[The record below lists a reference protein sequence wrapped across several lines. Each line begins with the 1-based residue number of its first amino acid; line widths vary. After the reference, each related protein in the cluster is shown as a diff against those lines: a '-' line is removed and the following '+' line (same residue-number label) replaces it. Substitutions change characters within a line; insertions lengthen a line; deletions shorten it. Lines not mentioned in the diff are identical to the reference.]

1 MNIAEFLLK
10 LENQYNGHFQTEIK
24 GMSVEDG
31 LRLCKELEEHTDN
44 EYSFVLE
51 LWTCGSYTVY
61 CKDYFPEGK
70 IGGRDRIILSVTN

>member
-24 GMSVEDG
+24 GLSVEDG
-31 LRLCKELEEHTDN
+31 VALCRELEEYTGN

-61 CKDYFPEGK
+61 QKDYFPEWK
-70 IGGRDRIILSVTN
+70 VGGRDRIILSVTN